1 MGSLFKIERNEI
13 KMKYAVN
20 VTKKDIFNAKSGS
33 KSVKDFL
40 NVALTATGCFLV
52 ENEGVRKGTNEPC
65 DIGYI
70 VTNEGVLGFSS
81 ETCIKALE
89 DFSEYLKEAISKKEK
104 VEIMFTEHDGKNGKY
119 YTFSLV

>member
-1 MGSLFKIERNEI
+1 
-13 KMKYAVN
+13 MKYEVN

-33 KSVKDFL
+33 KSVKDYIG
-40 NVALTATGCFLV
+40 VALTATGCFLA

-104 VEIMFTEHDGKNGKY
+104 VEIMFSEHDGKNGKY

>member
-1 MGSLFKIERNEI
+1 
-13 KMKYAVN
+13 MKYEVN

-40 NVALTATGCFLV
+40 DVALTATGCFLA
-52 ENEGVRKGTNEPC
+52 ENEGIRKGTNEPC